1 MAMNEFFE
9 SLGKARDK
17 ARRYG
22 YKCLIPNC
30 SKKAINSHL
39 VQQHPF
45 LESIAEDGKVY
56 QIGDN
61 EISPMSGD
69 FSDLKEKTFSIQQ
82 ALSMPLFCS
91 QHDNDLFKLIE
102 SGNIDYES
110 TKTFLLFSLR
120 GLASQRYLEEKRQVL
135 YQNTGNEGEP
145 FDVQRDYS
153 KHVINRFDS
162 TLGILLQDI
171 EKQTYDKYVFET
183 IDLPYAPFCGS
194 DAIVDEDEMAYSY
207 SDGDMSVRPIN
218 TLYLT
223 LLPMGEKEV
232 LKVIIGYHKDYV
244 GEKQKAFYEKTV
256 KSPKRDTF
264 LQLVFRMKNWCCS
277 LSVIK
282 DTDFATIYEIR
293 RNEIIWDGGC

>member
-17 ARRYG
+17 ARKYG
-22 YKCLIPNC
+22 YKCLCPGC

-39 VQQHPF
+39 VQKHPF

-69 FSDLKEKTFSIQQ
+69 FSDLKEKTLSIQQ

-91 QHDNDLFKLIE
+91 QHDNDLFKSIE
-102 SGNIDYES
+102 SGNIDFDS
-110 TKTFLLFSLR
+110 TQTFLLFSLR
-120 GLASQRYLEEKRQVL
+120 GLASQRYLEEKRQVY

-145 FDVQRDYS
+145 FDVQREYS
-153 KHVINRFDS
+153 KHVIDRFDS
-162 TLGILLQDI
+162 TLDMLLQDI
-171 EKQTYDKYVFET
+171 ETKAHDQYVFK
-183 IDLPYAPFCGS
+183 ILDLPYAPFCGS
-194 DAIVDEDEMAYSY
+194 DAVVDEDEMVNSY
-207 SDGDMSVRPIN
+207 YKGDMTARPIN

-223 LLPMGEKEV
+223 LLPIREKEV
-232 LKVIIGYHKDYV
+232 LQVIIGYHKDYV
-244 GEKQKAFYEKTV
+244 GDKQRAFYEKNV

-264 LQLVFRMKNWCCS
+264 LQFVFRMKNWCCS
-277 LSVIK
+277 PSVIK
-282 DTDFATIYEIR
+282 DTNFATIYEIQ
-293 RNEIIWDGGC
+293 RNEIIWNGGC